1 MEERM
6 TEEEW
11 FLSAQEVADWLG
23 MSPRTIAAKAQH
35 GEIVG
40 QRFGRP
46 WRFRRA
52 DVEAYI
58 QQQGKPQERTKKG

>member
-1 MEERM
+1 ME
-6 TEEEW
+6 
-11 FLSAQEVADWLG
+11 LG

-52 DVEAYI
+52 DIA
-58 QQQGKPQERTKKG
+58 QQSKLQERTKKG

>member
-1 MEERM
+1 M
-6 TEEEW
+6 TEEER

-46 WRFRRA
+46 WRSRRA

>member
-1 MEERM
+1 M
-6 TEEEW
+6 TEEER

-46 WRFRRA
+46 WRFRKA

-58 QQQGKPQERTKKG
+58 AQQGKQQEQAKKG